1 VQKADVSG
9 RIMAMSGPA
18 ARLRD
23 LALNLGGPRLMQ
35 SWLAEVWAAD
45 PRLA

>member
-1 VQKADVSG
+1 
-9 RIMAMSGPA
+9 MALSGPA

-23 LALNLGGPRLMQ
+23 LALNMGGPRLMQ

-45 PRLA
+45 ETLV